1 MSRKMKH
8 NEKLA
13 FKYKFLREKIIESY
27 RKGCKILDIVKGI
40 FAAVFMI
47 FSIIAVNACQ
57 HNQDKTVWLSCW
69 VILIFIDVG
78 IFLITDY
85 CKYLVKTKVIPYLE
99 DDDRLEF
106 GEYEI
111 FMDDDDEEDDD
122 EDEEEED

>member
-13 FKYKFLREKIIESY
+13 YKYKFLREKIIQSY
-27 RKGCKILDIVKGI
+27 RKGCKILNIVKVI
-40 FAAVFMI
+40 FAVIFI
-47 FSIIAVNACQ
+47 LFSIIAMHVCQ
-57 HNQDKTVWLSCW
+57 NNQDKSVWLISW
-69 VILIFIDVG
+69 VLLIFLNVN

-85 CKYLVKTKVIPYLE
+85 CKYLVKSKVIPYLE
-99 DDDRLEF
+99 DDDKLEF

-111 FMDDDDEEDDD
+111 FMDDDELQEE

>member
-13 FKYKFLREKIIESY
+13 YKYKFLREKIIESY
-27 RKGCKILDIVKGI
+27 RKGCKILDIVKVI
-40 FAAVFMI
+40 FAIIFMV
-47 FSIIAVNACQ
+47 FSIIAVHVCQ
-57 HNQDKTVWLSCW
+57 NNQDKSVWLIVW
-69 VILIFIDVG
+69 VLLIFVDVN

-85 CKYLVKTKVIPYLE
+85 CKYLVKSKVIPYLE
-99 DDDRLEF
+99 DDDKLEF

-111 FMDDDDEEDDD
+111 FMDDDDIEEE